1 MPAHKYDHH
10 CYLSEAEA
18 TATAATAAAVVVV
31 VVVFDRSTTTTRE
44 LQRSVQCS
52 SQSFVEK
59 SSCGQEQP
67 ENRRAAHLD

>member
-18 TATAATAAAVVVV
+18 TATAATAAAVV

-67 ENRRAAHLD
+67 ENRRAADLD